1 MDVTIAQDVYQAID
15 AAMKSTLGTG
25 TAKVMLGLG
34 ASFGSMWLVHF
45 TLKSIYWLFQGMD
58 AIFQEVIFSIFKM
71 AFIMYFAFNVDWYI
85 NTVVP
90 FVTGLPNWMGGILSG
105 LEGPQVNQVDAL
117 IKSYIESFIKLT
129 DGMKFG
135 WRDDWGQTFNVIVA
149 MGFYLVGGIPFLS
162 MCVGTMMVLKFSTSI
177 ILVVGPIFIAF
188 ALFDPTRQWFWG
200 WVSTLSGFMLTYVFF
215 AVAIGIE
222 TNYINNFIMVNGD
235 MDISLMGAFEI
246 LIVFGAFTLLAT
258 QLPGYAAAIMGGGSS
273 GGVTGVGGVPG
284 AGGAARLAGGGAR
297 KMGGALTAAIGKR
310 MNRNR
315 IE

>member
-1 MDVTIAQDVYQAID
+1 MDVTIAQDLFNAID
-15 AAMKSTLGTG
+15 EAMKSTLGTG

-45 TLKSIYWLFQGMD
+45 TLKSIYWLFQGLD
-58 AIFQEVIFSIFKM
+58 VIFQDVIFSIFKM
-71 AFIMYFAFNVDWYI
+71 AFIMAFAFNVGWYI
-85 NTVVP
+85 DTVVP

-105 LEGPQVNQVDAL
+105 LEGPQTNQVDGL
-117 IKSYIESFIKLT
+117 IKNYIESFIKLT
-129 DGMKFG
+129 DAMEFG
-135 WRDDWGQTFNVIVA
+135 LTKNWGNMLTSIITIA
-149 MGFYLVGGIPFLS
+149 FYLIGGIPFLS

-188 ALFDPTRQWFWG
+188 ALFDQTKQWFWG

-215 AVAIGIE
+215 SVAIGIE
-222 TNYINNFIMVNGD
+222 TNYINNFIMVNGG
-235 MDISLMGAFEI
+235 MDTSLMGAFEI
-246 LIVFGAFTLLAT
+246 LIVFAAFTLLAT

-273 GGVTGVGGVPG
+273 GGVTGVPGVG
-284 AGGAARLAGGGAR
+284 SAGRLAGAGAK
-297 KMGGALTAAIGKR
+297 KMGGALTSAIGKR